1 MTKNYSL
8 FAAAAILLLAVSIFA
23 SAILV
28 SKTGVDHQRTSA
40 VKPAIASSNEEV
52 MIMEELADYLSVS
65 EETIEGIMKEDM
77 MERTSG
83 EVRDLEKHLP
93 FVQLGDQTIFIK
105 SEIDDWLKYKSGL
118 FDDN

>member
-23 SAILV
+23 SAILI
-28 SKTGVDHQRTSA
+28 SKTGIDQRTSTE
-40 VKPAIASSNEEV
+40 KPAIASSNEAI
-52 MIMEELADYLSVS
+52 MTMEELADYLSVS
-65 EETIEGIMKEDM
+65 EETIEGIMQEDM

-93 FVQLGDQTIFIK
+93 FVQLEDQTIFIK

>member
-8 FAAAAILLLAVSIFA
+8 FVAAGFLLLAVSIFA
-23 SAILV
+23 SAILI
-28 SKTGVDHQRTSA
+28 SKTGIDQRNSA
-40 VKPAIASSNEEV
+40 EKPAIASSNEAI
-52 MIMEELADYLSVS
+52 MTMEELADYLSVS
-65 EETIEGIMKEDM
+65 EETIEGIMQEDM

-93 FVQLGDQTIFIK
+93 FVKLEDQTIFIK

-118 FDDN
+118 FDVN